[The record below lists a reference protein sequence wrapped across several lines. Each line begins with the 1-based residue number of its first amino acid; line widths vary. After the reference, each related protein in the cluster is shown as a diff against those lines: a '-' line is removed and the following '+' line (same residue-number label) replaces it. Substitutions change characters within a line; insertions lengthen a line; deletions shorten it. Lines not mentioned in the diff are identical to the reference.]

1 MTSGKVEAIYIAH
14 QRGEPTILVD
24 QAHAV
29 PGMGIEGDRYY
40 GRLDIPSNHPR
51 PAREITLIEME
62 AIESMNQ
69 VDGIHLQ
76 PGETRRN
83 IITRGVALNDLVDHV
98 FYVGTVQ
105 LRGVRLCQP
114 CQYLADRTDPR
125 VLASMSDRGGLRAE
139 IVTEGIIQIND
150 SITTTA

>member
-1 MTSGKVEAIYIAH
+1 MTRGKVEAIYIAH
-14 QRGEPTILVD
+14 QQGEPTILVD

-29 PGMGIEGDRYY
+29 PGMGIEGDRYF
-40 GRLDIPSNHPR
+40 GRHDISSKHAR
-51 PAREITLIEME
+51 PGREITLIELE
-62 AIESMNQ
+62 AIVSMNREE
-69 VDGIHLQ
+69 GIPIN

-83 IITRGVALNDLVDHV
+83 IVTRGIALNELVDRV
-98 FYVGTVQ
+98 FYVGNVQ

-139 IVTEGIIQIND
+139 IVTEGIIHIND
-150 SITTTA
+150 IITTTA

>member
-14 QRGEPTILVD
+14 QQGEPTILVN
-24 QAHAV
+24 QVHAV
-29 PGMGIEGDRYY
+29 PGMGIEGDRYF
-40 GRLDIPSNHPR
+40 GRHDIPSKHAR
-51 PAREITLIEME
+51 PGREITLIELE

-69 VDGIHLQ
+69 EEGIPIK

-83 IITRGVALNDLVDHV
+83 IITRGIALNELVDRV
-98 FYVGTVQ
+98 FYVGNVQ

-139 IVTEGIIQIND
+139 IITEGIIHIND
-150 SITTTA
+150 TITTTV